1 MKLLTLTLENW
12 RGVSASHIEF
22 DGGVT
27 LIEGPNE
34 VGKSSLV
41 EALRMLFQVKSG
53 SQAAQV
59 KAVKPV
65 DQDVGSSV
73 AAEVR
78 CGDYHFEYRKTYNRK
93 AGTELR
99 ILAPRAEQ
107 LTGDDAHNRAW
118 DILSGHMDMALWDA
132 LLVEQGKE
140 IGGVKLAD
148 SDGLARAL
156 DNAAGGAGVSGEESA
171 LFDAVQAEYE
181 RYFTLKSGKARYG
194 DQQQRV
200 EQHSAKVQQLKTT
213 LRELDD
219 DLRRFEGVSAEISRL
234 QRALPEL
241 QQAKEQHEQR
251 WSAID
256 SLQAR
261 LTAKEEEGK
270 PLQQLLDHAR
280 NQWQQRQQAV
290 ADIACR
296 EQQLQQQQGAL
307 QPLAEHAAELER
319 TVQAAEA
326 TQREL
331 QTQRRALQQALQ
343 QARRA
348 ADYLQD
354 AAELKRVEQLLEKV
368 KTQRGELL
376 AARETLAGIHITRA
390 GRKAIQ
396 GAASALDVAT
406 RTRDNAATRLT
417 IEAQQAL
424 DWQLDGE
431 PVTLRAGET
440 LDRHVA
446 AALQLEIPELAHIR
460 IAPATSAGELAAE
473 VDARQQELDTLLA
486 RFQVGSVEQ
495 AITLDERR
503 VDAEQAVDTLRERI
517 EDMLQGADEA
527 SLQADCARL
536 QQACAAALQQRDPG
550 QPLPANAHE
559 AKQQLETAGEA
570 LDACE
575 SELDQENGRLGEQ
588 RAELTLAQASL
599 HQASIEVNALTSV
612 LEEKR
617 NSLAQAVAAEP
628 DVAMERAVTAR
639 EQQLAAITEELEQL
653 RAELQAANPS
663 TAKLQLD
670 NASHALR
677 RAERDIIDQQ
687 QEQAVLKS
695 RLDRA
700 QANGLFEELE
710 AAAQAL
716 AEAEDTLA
724 ATERRAAAAKLLWET
739 LNEHRDASRQAY
751 VRPLREGI
759 KNLGKIVFGSDFD
772 IALAEDWTILSVTR
786 SGRTVPF
793 DSLSVGAKE
802 QLGILTRL
810 AAARIVDDQG
820 GVPVIIDDALGFS
833 DPSRLQ
839 SMGAAIAAA
848 GRDAQ
853 VVVLTCTPGRFM
865 YLGEVGVRRL

>member
-1 MKLLTLTLENW
+1 MKLLSLTLENW

-22 DGGVT
+22 DSGVT

-78 CGDYHFEYRKTYNRK
+78 CGDYHFTYRKTYNRK
-93 AGTELR
+93 HGTELR
-99 ILAPRAEQ
+99 ILAPQAVQ
-107 LTGDDAHNRAW
+107 LTGDDAHSRAW

-140 IGGVKLAD
+140 IGGVRLAD

-181 RYFTLKSGKARYG
+181 RYFTLKTGKPRYA
-194 DQQQRV
+194 DAQQRV
-200 EQHSAKVQQLKTT
+200 EEHQERVQQLQAT

-219 DLRRFEGVSAEISRL
+219 DLRRFEHVSAEISRL
-234 QRALPEL
+234 QRAVPEL
-241 QQAKEQHEQR
+241 ETARKQHSQH
-251 WSAID
+251 WAAID
-256 SLQAR
+256 GLQSR
-261 LTAKEEEGK
+261 LIAKEEEGK
-270 PLQQLLDHAR
+270 PLQDLLNNAR
-280 NQWQQRQQAV
+280 TQWQQRQQAAGEIV
-290 ADIACR
+290 R
-296 EQQLQQQQGAL
+296 RGQELEQKQAAL
-307 QPLAEHAAELER
+307 QPLAEQVAQLER

-331 QTQRRALQQALQ
+331 QTQRRALQHALQ
-343 QARRA
+343 QARRDA
-348 ADYLQD
+348 AYLQD
-354 AAELKRVEQLLEKV
+354 AAELARLEQLLGRV
-368 KTQRGELL
+368 QAQRGELA
-376 AARETLAGIHITRA
+376 AARDTLAGIHITSA
-390 GRKAIQ
+390 GRKQIQ
-396 GAASALDVAT
+396 AAASALDVAT

-417 IEAQQAL
+417 IEALQAL
-424 DWQLDGE
+424 DWQLNGE
-431 PVTLRAGET
+431 PVSLRPGDTLERQ
-440 LDRHVA
+440 VA
-446 AALQLEIPELAHIR
+446 ATLQLEIPELARIS
-460 IAPATSAGELAAE
+460 IAPAASAGELTAE
-473 VDARQQELDTLLA
+473 VDARQQSLDALLA
-486 RFQVGSVEQ
+486 RFQVRSVEQ

-503 VDAEQAVDTLRERI
+503 MDAEQTVSALRERI
-517 EDMLQGADEA
+517 EDMLQGADEE
-527 SLQADCARL
+527 SLKADCTRL
-536 QQACAAALQQRDPG
+536 QQACEAALQQRDPN
-550 QPLPANAHE
+550 QPLPASAQE
-559 AKQQLETAGEA
+559 AKQQLETATEA

-575 SELDQENGRLGEQ
+575 SELDQESGRLQEQ
-588 RAELTLAQASL
+588 RSELNRAQASL
-599 HQASIEVNALTSV
+599 QQASVEANALTSV
-612 LEEKR
+612 LDEKR
-617 NSLAQAVAAEP
+617 SSLAQAVETDPDAALEQA
-628 DVAMERAVTAR
+628 VADR
-639 EQQLAAITEELEQL
+639 EQQLAAITAELEQL
-653 RAELQAANPS
+653 RAQLQAEDPD
-663 TAKLQLD
+663 TVKLQLD

-677 RAERDIIDQQ
+677 RAERDIIEQQ

-700 QANGLFEELE
+700 KANGLFEELE
-710 AAAQAL
+710 AAEQAL
-716 AEAEDTLA
+716 EEAEDTLA
-724 ATERRAAAAKLLWET
+724 ATERRAAAAKLLRET

-759 KNLGKIVFGSDFD
+759 QNLGKIVFGSDFD
-772 IALAEDWTILSVTR
+772 IALDEDWTILSVTR
-786 SGRTVPF
+786 AGQTVPF

-810 AAARIVDDQG
+810 AAARIVADEG

-833 DPSRLQ
+833 DPGRLQ

>member
-1 MKLLTLTLENW
+1 MRLVSLTLENW

-22 DGGVT
+22 DNGVT

-41 EALRMLFQVKSG
+41 EALRMLFREKSG
-53 SQAAQV
+53 SKKKEVQAVQ
-59 KAVKPV
+59 PV
-65 DQDVGSSV
+65 GEDVGSSV

-78 CGDYHFEYRKTYNRK
+78 CGDYHFTYSKTYNRK
-93 AGTELR
+93 PGTELR
-99 ILAPRAEQ
+99 ILAPQAEQ

-118 DILSGHMDMALWDA
+118 DILRGHIDMALWDA

-140 IGGVKLAD
+140 IGGVKLAE

-181 RYFTLKSGKARYG
+181 RYFTLKTGKPRYA

-200 EQHSAKVQQLKTT
+200 EKNHEQVRQLQAT
-213 LRELDD
+213 LRELED
-219 DLRRFEGVSAEISRL
+219 DLRRFENVSAEISRL

-241 QQAKEQHEQR
+241 QHAKEQHEQR
-251 WSAID
+251 WAAID
-256 SLQAR
+256 GLQSR
-261 LTAKEEEGK
+261 LSTREEEGK
-270 PLQQLLDHAR
+270 PLQELLTHAR
-280 NQWQQRQQAV
+280 NQWQQRQQAA
-290 ADIACR
+290 ADITRRAQEL
-296 EQQLQQQQGAL
+296 EQKQAAL
-307 QPLAEHAAELER
+307 QPLAEQVAQLEH
-319 TVQAAEA
+319 TVQAGEA

-331 QTQRRALQQALQ
+331 QTQRRALQHALQ
-343 QARRA
+343 QARRDA
-348 ADYLQD
+348 AYLQD
-354 AAELKRVEQLLEKV
+354 AAELARLEQLLARV
-368 KTQRGELL
+368 QAQRGELV
-376 AARETLAGIHITRA
+376 AARETLAGIHITSA
-390 GRKAIQ
+390 GRKEIQ
-396 GAASALDVAT
+396 AAASALDVAC

-417 IEAQQAL
+417 IEALQAL
-424 DWQLDGE
+424 DWQLNDETVSLRPGA
-431 PVTLRAGET
+431 TLERQ
-440 LDRHVA
+440 VA
-446 AALQLEIPELAHIR
+446 ATLHLEIPELARIS
-460 IAPATSAGELAAE
+460 IAPAASAGELAAE
-473 VDARQQELDTLLA
+473 VDARQQELDALLA
-486 RFQVGSVEQ
+486 RFQVRSVEQ

-503 VDAEQAVDTLRERI
+503 ADAEQTVRSVRERI
-517 EDMLQGADEA
+517 EDTLQGADEE
-527 SLQADCARL
+527 SLQADCTRL
-536 QQACAAALQQRDPG
+536 QQACEDALQQRDPD
-550 QPLPANAHE
+550 QPLPASAHE
-559 AKQQLETAGEA
+559 AKQQLETAVEA

-575 SELDQENGRLGEQ
+575 SERDQEAGRLQTQ
-588 RAELTLAQASL
+588 RGELTRAQAKQQ
-599 HQASIEVNALTSV
+599 QASVEANALTSV
-612 LEEKR
+612 LEDKR
-617 NSLAQAVAAEP
+617 SSLAQAMEAEP
-628 DVAMERAVTAR
+628 DATLEQAVADR
-639 EQQLAAITEELEQL
+639 EQQLAAITAELEQL
-653 RAELQAANPS
+653 RAQLLAEDPDSAR
-663 TAKLQLD
+663 LQLD

-677 RAERDIIDQQ
+677 RAERDIIEQQ

-710 AAAQAL
+710 AAEQAL
-716 AEAEDTLA
+716 AEAEGSLA

-759 KNLGKIVFGSDFD
+759 QNLGKIVFGSDFD
-772 IALAEDWTILSVTR
+772 IALDDDWIILSVTR
-786 SGRTVPF
+786 SGQTVPF

-810 AAARIVDDQG
+810 AAARIVADEG

-833 DPSRLQ
+833 DPSRLP